1 MKPIVDDA
9 PPFAE
14 HRGVDLE
21 LGRLEGEGAQLA
33 TRRGSEAHPVPLPAQ
48 LPIGDEDG
56 PSYYG
61 LPLLH
66 EPVWRPFVP
75 LYYWLGGGAG
85 AAALLSLTAG
95 TLGGRPLARLA
106 RRARQLALAGDVV
119 GSALL
124 VADLGR
130 PTRFLNMLRVFR
142 PSSPMSVG
150 SWVLST
156 SGAANTAAV
165 LFHGRRGFWGALGKL
180 GGVVGGLLGMPLA
193 GYTAV
198 LVANTAVPVWL
209 ATRRSLP
216 IVFMSSGVATAGCA
230 LSLVARTRPERR
242 VATTFTVVGQLAE
255 LAATAAMHVESGA
268 VERVGRPLRRGRS
281 GALFGAA
288 ALLTTASLVTALVA
302 RRRPAHAVGAVLG
315 LAGTLAIRL
324 GVHAAGK
331 ASARDPHASF
341 AQQRQPRR

>member
-1 MKPIVDDA
+1 
-9 PPFAE
+9 
-14 HRGVDLE
+14 
-21 LGRLEGEGAQLA
+21 
-33 TRRGSEAHPVPLPAQ
+33 VPLPAH
-48 LPIGDEDG
+48 LPVEGDDADG
-56 PSYYG
+56 PTYYG
-61 LPLLH
+61 LPLLQ
-66 EPVWRPFVP
+66 EPVWKPFVP

-85 AAALLSLTAG
+85 AAALLSLVAG

-106 RRARQLALAGDVV
+106 RRGRQLAAAGDIV

-156 SGAANTAAV
+156 SGAANSVRRALRRPPR
-165 LFHGRRGFWGALGKL
+165 LFGALGKL

-216 IVFMSSGVATAGCA
+216 LLFMSSGVATAGCA
-230 LSLVARTRPERR
+230 LSLTARTRPERR
-242 VATTFTVVGQLAE
+242 VATTFAVAGQLAE
-255 LAATAAMHVESGA
+255 LAATAAMHVEAGA
-268 VERVGRPLRRGRS
+268 VERVARPLRRGRS
-281 GALFGAA
+281 GALFGVA

-302 RRRPAHAVGAVLG
+302 RRRPARTVGALLG
-315 LAGTLAIRL
+315 LAGTLALRL
-324 GVHAAGK
+324 AVHEAGK
-331 ASARDPHASF
+331 ASARDPRASF
-341 AQQRQPRR
+341 AAAAAAEAESSTLVTNAAMPYASRA